1 MASRERVTKDT
12 CPLHTFVEEANVNF
26 LVHVNL
32 SMAETDA
39 FAEAFDTLGD
49 GIVFREFDVFTM
61 NRMKL

>member
-1 MASRERVTKDT
+1 MTKDT
-12 CPLHTFVEEANVNF
+12 CPLHTFVEKANVNF

-32 SMAETDA
+32 SMAETYA